1 MNVLD
6 AIKRKVKRKVKIEEI
21 SSIYNTISNKDFT
34 FIISRSIKDKNI
46 TLYVTNYNTSDKYT
60 VNKTQ
65 DVFLLSK
72 KSNLKQLSQARYVY
86 YMFYGI

>member
-1 MNVLD
+1 MNVFD
-6 AIKRKVKRKVKIEEI
+6 AIKRKVKIEEI

-34 FIISRSIKDKNI
+34 FVISRSIKNKNT

-60 VNKTQ
+60 VNKTK

-72 KSNLKQLSQARYVY
+72 KSHLKRLSQARYVY

>member
-6 AIKRKVKRKVKIEEI
+6 AIKRKVKIEEI

-34 FIISRSIKDKNI
+34 FVISRSIKDKNT